1 MTELALRFA
10 TVLPK
15 NDEGFSMT
23 ISMYQVS
30 VPVFLRNL
38 NALNGVLDKAAA
50 FAEAKKFDQAVLL
63 SSRLYPDMFPLNVQV
78 GQVCTHAA
86 RCVAL
91 LAGLPQPDLG
101 TPETTIAGLKERAA
115 KTEQIDGTEAKDV
128 VLKFGTREMPFKGE
142 QFLVGFTLPNFFF
155 HYTTAYDILRSLGL
169 EVGKRDFMGAPG

>member
-1 MTELALRFA
+1 
-10 TVLPK
+10 
-15 NDEGFSMT
+15 MT

-38 NALNGVLDKAAA
+38 NALSAILDKAQA

-86 RCVAL
+86 RGVAQ
-91 LAGLPQPDLG
+91 LAGLPQPDFG
-101 TPETTIAGLKERAA
+101 APETTIAGLKERVA
-115 KTEQIDGTEAKDV
+115 KTIDFIKTAKPEQIDGSEAKDI
-128 VLKFGTREMPFKGE
+128 VLKFGTREVPFKGE

-169 EVGKRDFMGAPG
+169 EVGKRDFMGTPPA